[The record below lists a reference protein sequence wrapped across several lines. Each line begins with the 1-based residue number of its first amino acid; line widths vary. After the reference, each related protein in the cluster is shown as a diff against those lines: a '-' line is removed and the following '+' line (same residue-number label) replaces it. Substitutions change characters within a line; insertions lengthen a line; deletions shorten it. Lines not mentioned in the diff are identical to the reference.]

1 MVGSVA
7 IMVKSGPAT
16 FLFTDIEG
24 STRMWEEQEVAMR
37 GSLARH
43 DELLRTAVEGGG
55 GEIVKMTGD
64 GVHAAFDHA
73 EDAIAVAAA
82 AQRSLAAEDWGESGA
97 LTVRM
102 AIHTGGAQARDGDYY
117 GSAVNRAARL
127 MSIAHGGQ
135 VLVSQATELLA
146 RDGLPAD
153 VDLRDLG
160 EHRLRDLTR
169 PERVFQLVAPGLGTE
184 FPPIRSLDAHA
195 SNLPVQ
201 LTSFVG
207 RGEERAAITDLLD
220 ENRMVTIIGVGG
232 VGKTRLAL
240 EVAAELVPRLRD
252 GAWFCELAPA
262 TDVESMV
269 DIVASTLGVIDRP
282 GMTRRE
288 SVLDFLATNHV
299 LLVLDNCEHLLDP
312 AADLATDALRR
323 TTDVRILATSREPL
337 SVPGEQVWGLRSL
350 TMPADAEP
358 DDLDELAA
366 ADSVRLFV
374 ERARASRPEFALDAG
389 NASAVAEV
397 CRRLDGMPL
406 AIELAAARVLTMQ
419 PAEIASR
426 LDERFRLLSAG
437 RRAAVERHQTL
448 QATVDWSYSLLTDAE
463 RTVFARLAVF
473 PASFDA
479 DAAAAVATSR
489 AGAERPGRSAP
500 DEAPLAAPT
509 SGVDDGIGDWDVA
522 DALASLVAKSML
534 TSDDVGDGT
543 TRFGMLETLRQYG
556 RDRLRELGAEE
567 IDERQRRHAAHYA
580 DLAAE
585 LGRRLRTSDEIPA
598 RRRVALEI
606 ENFRS
611 AITWA
616 LEQGDEAQHQ
626 LAVQIA
632 GPLVE
637 QIGQQRALGFGWYV
651 ERCATA
657 ALDAPPD
664 LRFLVLGGAAFSA
677 VQRGEVELARELL
690 DAAMANGVPSNVSN
704 HSTTYAALGIVIAAT
719 DFGAALRVLR
729 EGADIVERTGDE
741 SGAAILQ
748 SQIGVYAAT
757 AGDVGTALSASEEGL
772 ARARRLGNPSA
783 IALGAFSWAAA
794 RWIDDPDGA
803 RAALEES
810 MALTERGASDVIA
823 GNVLQLLARLQAN
836 AGNLLDALTMQ
847 RSAVRGTVA
856 AGNRLSIAGNLLFLA
871 EIVGNAGIEPEVVG
885 VVEGIVTRSAT
896 MSMAV
901 VGGREHEIHDRA
913 IENARRAVGQ
923 ERFDALLA
931 RGGAMSY
938 EEAVQYAVTELDRI
952 IAELE

>member
-1 MVGSVA
+1 
-7 IMVKSGPAT
+7 
-16 FLFTDIEG
+16 
-24 STRMWEEQEVAMR
+24 
-37 GSLARH
+37 
-43 DELLRTAVEGGG
+43 
-55 GEIVKMTGD
+55 
-64 GVHAAFDHA
+64 
-73 EDAIAVAAA
+73 
-82 AQRSLAAEDWGESGA
+82 
-97 LTVRM
+97 
-102 AIHTGGAQARDGDYY
+102 
-117 GSAVNRAARL
+117 
-127 MSIAHGGQ
+127 
-135 VLVSQATELLA
+135 
-146 RDGLPAD
+146 
-153 VDLRDLG
+153 
-160 EHRLRDLTR
+160 
-169 PERVFQLVAPGLGTE
+169 
-184 FPPIRSLDAHA
+184 
-195 SNLPVQ
+195 
-201 LTSFVG
+201 
-207 RGEERAAITDLLD
+207 
-220 ENRMVTIIGVGG
+220 
-232 VGKTRLAL
+232 
-240 EVAAELVPRLRD
+240 
-252 GAWFCELAPA
+252 
-262 TDVESMV
+262 
-269 DIVASTLGVIDRP
+269 
-282 GMTRRE
+282 
-288 SVLDFLATNHV
+288 
-299 LLVLDNCEHLLDP
+299 
-312 AADLATDALRR
+312 
-323 TTDVRILATSREPL
+323 
-337 SVPGEQVWGLRSL
+337 
-350 TMPADAEP
+350 MPADAEP

-448 QATVDWSYSLLTDAE
+448 QATVDWSYSLLTEAE
-463 RTVFARLAVF
+463 RLVFARLAVF

-479 DAAAAVATSR
+479 DAASAVAT
-489 AGAERPGRSAP
+489 GGERPRRSAP

-509 SGVDDGIGDWDVA
+509 NGAGHGIEDWDVV

-556 RDRLRELGAEE
+556 RDRLRELGADE

-729 EGADIVERTGDE
+729 EGADIAERMGDE

-783 IALGAFSWAAA
+783 MALGAFSWAAA

-885 VVEGIVTRSAT
+885 VVEGIVTLSSA

-901 VGGREHEIHDRA
+901 VGGREREIHDRA

-923 ERFDALLA
+923 ERFEALLA

-938 EEAVQYAVTELDRI
+938 EEAVEYAVTELDRI